1 MSHYNPL
8 SSVLKSPRLNLKHER
23 KETKT
28 RLDSSLLRYYYYPS
42 RYAIRIRWQ
51 SCPFPACFVSFFFF
65 FLSSYVLR
73 HLRKFQPQDRSNQ
86 HREASTKRW
95 SRAMENRIIQRSG
108 GGGVVEARREN
119 GESTGE
125 NKDSFPFPSFVTRSP
140 LLFSVVTFPLVSGIA
155 RNSIIK
161 RGRWVPSLGPDGI
174 LIQFCL
180 RKAASLPSFAEDT
193 NCDF

>member
-1 MSHYNPL
+1 MRSAFVDNP
-8 SSVLKSPRLNLKHER
+8 
-23 KETKT
+23 
-28 RLDSSLLRYYYYPS
+28 
-42 RYAIRIRWQ
+42 A
-51 SCPFPACFVSFFFF
+51 FPACFVSLFFFF
-65 FLSSYVLR
+65 PPR
-73 HLRKFQPQDRSNQ
+73 TPEIPAARSINQ
-86 HREASTKRW
+86 HREASAKRW

-108 GGGVVEARREN
+108 GGVEARREN
-119 GESTGE
+119 RESTGE

-180 RKAASLPSFAEDT
+180 RKAPPAFLPPPKTLIAIF
-193 NCDF
+193 N